1 MTVKIKLDT
10 VNGSLV
16 QNKTYVPTRAG
27 IQTIKLTELTSFH
40 LLLVSQLTSK
50 IQVKRLT

>member
-1 MTVKIKLDT
+1 MTVVIKLDS

-16 QNKTYVPTRAG
+16 KNKTYVPTRLGA
-27 IQTIKLTELTSFH
+27 QTIKLTELTSFN